1 MTTVQRKPPPKA
13 RLTASMAEM
22 LKEHANHPD
31 RFKGGKKQAMA
42 IAYSK
47 ARRRKT

>member
-1 MTTVQRKPPPKA
+1 MKNVQRKSPPKA

-22 LKEHANHPD
+22 LKEHTDHPD

-47 ARRRKT
+47 ARRRTT